1 MAWHIVGQGKI
12 GQTTFDGK
20 IFVGLDIDGSVELR
34 TEASQAYSFPALPP
48 ALLVAQLLTTH
59 DPSRLSFT
67 TVEVI

>member
-1 MAWHIVGQGKI
+1 MAWTIVGQGKI

-48 ALLVAQLLTTH
+48 ALLVAH

-67 TVEVI
+67 AVEVI